1 MKRCLRWIFPVL
13 CACYGAAFAL
23 PPCPAAGYY
32 HLCTG
37 KESWPNGNRYVGDYK
52 NNKKSG
58 QGVYTAANGDS
69 YSGEFKDGTYNG
81 MGTYSFANGSLYSG
95 EFKDGKRTG
104 QGVFTRADGSTVVGE
119 WLGDLAQG
127 RVMEFAGDA
136 TLLRSG
142 LYDKGRLVSPQALT
156 LSMFPRLAENPVVQ
170 AILGAQAARQ
180 AAEAAR
186 VAAAEAEK
194 LAQQRALAEAQQQ
207 AEAARLAAEAAEQR
221 AAEEARLAQERQA
234 EEARQA
240 QAAAELR
247 AVEQARAQAE
257 AQAQQQAEEARQ
269 AQAAADLVAAQQ
281 AQAEAQQHAA
291 EAPAPAHLAEQPAVE
306 PAAAERSPIEAQPV
320 PPRSVTPRNSTLA
333 ATLPIKDCA
342 ECPDMVLLP
351 SGSLLM
357 KLDKSTDPKSAVAVE
372 VRSFA
377 IGKTEVTQRQWK
389 AIMGDNPSRFV
400 ACGPDCPV
408 DNVSWKDVAQFIRK
422 LNQKTGQNYR
432 LPSESEWE
440 YAARSG
446 GTEALVGENTP
457 ALDDQAWYIAN
468 SQKTSHPVAAKRP
481 NAFGLY
487 DLYGNV
493 WEWVEDCYHESY
505 AGLPPDG
512 SAWTT
517 GCANPLRV
525 LRGGSWSDE
534 AGSLRNR
541 GRYAPEVRNLI
552 TGFRLARSPSPP

>member
-1 MKRCLRWIFPVL
+1 MKRCLRWIFFLL
-13 CACYGAAFAL
+13 CACYGTAFAL

-32 HLCTG
+32 HLCAG
-37 KESWPNGNRYVGDYK
+37 KESWPNGNRYVGEYK
-52 NNKKSG
+52 SNKKHG
-58 QGVYTAANGDS
+58 QGIYTAANGDS

-81 MGTYSFANGSLYSG
+81 IGTYRFANGSIYTG
-95 EFKDGKRTG
+95 DFKDGKRTG
-104 QGVFTRADGSTVVGE
+104 QGVFTRADGSTIVGE

-127 RVMEFAGDA
+127 RVMEFSGDA

-142 LYDKGRLVSPQALT
+142 LYDKGRLVSPQALA
-156 LSMFPRLAENPVVQ
+156 LSIFPRLADNPVVQ

-194 LAQQRALAEAQQQ
+194 LAQQRAIAEAQQQ

-240 QAAAELR
+240 QA
-247 AVEQARAQAE
+247 RAQAE
-257 AQAQQQAEEARQ
+257 AEMQRQAELLRQ
-269 AQAAADLVAAQQ
+269 AQAAADLLAAQQ
-281 AQAEAQQHAA
+281 AQAEAEVQAQAQAQQQAADAQSAVQTAEKPTPEKPAA
-291 EAPAPAHLAEQPAVE
+291 EGSQT
-306 PAAAERSPIEAQPV
+306 EAQPV
-320 PPRSVTPRNSTLA
+320 PPRSLTPRNSTSA

-357 KLDKSTDPKSAVAVE
+357 KLDKSADPKTAVTVE

-408 DNVSWKDVAQFIRK
+408 ENVSWKDVAQFIRK

-440 YAARSG
+440 YAARAG
-446 GTEALVGENTP
+446 GSETLLGEGNP
-457 ALDDQAWYIAN
+457 ALEDHAWYIAN
-468 SQKTSHPVAAKRP
+468 SQKTSHPVAGKKANP
-481 NAFGLY
+481 FGLH

-493 WEWVEDCYHESY
+493 WEWVEDCYHDSY
-505 AGLPPDG
+505 AGLPTDG
-512 SAWTT
+512 SPWTSA
-517 GCANPLRV
+517 CPSPQRV

-534 AGSLRNR
+534 AGSMRNR

>member
-1 MKRCLRWIFPVL
+1 ML

-81 MGTYSFANGSLYSG
+81 IGTYSFANGSIYSG

-104 QGVFTRADGSTVVGE
+104 QGVFTRADGSTIVGE

-136 TLLRSG
+136 TLLRGG

-221 AAEEARLAQERQA
+221 AAEEARLAQERHA
-234 EEARQA
+234 EEVRQA

-247 AVEQARAQAE
+247 AVEQARAEAE

-269 AQAAADLVAAQQ
+269 AQAAADLIAAQQ
-281 AQAEAQQHAA
+281 AQAEAQQQAA
-291 EAPAPAHLAEQPAVE
+291 DAQLAAQTPEKQTAEKPI
-306 PAAAERSPIEAQPV
+306 AERSQTEAQPV
-320 PPRSVTPRNSTLA
+320 PPRQVTPRSSGAST

-351 SGSLLM
+351 SGSLQM
-357 KLDKSTDPKSAVAVE
+357 RLDKAADPKTGLAVE

-440 YAARSG
+440 YAARG
-446 GTEALVGENTP
+446 GSTEGLLAEPSP
-457 ALDDQAWYIAN
+457 ALEDHAWYIAN
-468 SQKTSHPVAAKRP
+468 SQKTSHPVAGKKA
-481 NAFGLY
+481 NAFGLH

-505 AGLPPDG
+505 AGMPPDG

>member
-1 MKRCLRWIFPVL
+1 ML

-81 MGTYSFANGSLYSG
+81 IGTYSFANGSIYSG

-104 QGVFTRADGSTVVGE
+104 QGVFTRADGSTIVGE

-136 TLLRSG
+136 TLLRGG

-221 AAEEARLAQERQA
+221 AAEEARLAQERHA
-234 EEARQA
+234 EEVRQA

-247 AVEQARAQAE
+247 AVEQARAEAE

-269 AQAAADLVAAQQ
+269 AQAAADLIAAQQ
-281 AQAEAQQHAA
+281 AQAEAQQQAA
-291 EAPAPAHLAEQPAVE
+291 DAQLAAQTPEKQTAEKPI
-306 PAAAERSPIEAQPV
+306 AERSQTEAQPV
-320 PPRSVTPRNSTLA
+320 PPRQVTPRSSGAST

-351 SGSLLM
+351 SGSLQM
-357 KLDKSTDPKSAVAVE
+357 KLDKAADPKTGLAVE

-440 YAARSG
+440 YAARG
-446 GTEALVGENTP
+446 GSTEGLLAEPSP
-457 ALDDQAWYIAN
+457 ALEDHAWYIAN
-468 SQKTSHPVAAKRP
+468 SQKTSHPVAGKKA
-481 NAFGLY
+481 NAFGLH

-505 AGLPPDG
+505 AGMPPDG